1 MNLIFGFAVFV
12 VYILFLIVSMYCVIF
27 ITDMIEKK
35 EVEKARIKEENHKD
49 INNIKNN

>member
-12 VYILFLIVSMYCVIF
+12 AYILFLTVSMCCVIF
-27 ITDMIEKK
+27 VSGIVEKK
-35 EVEKARIKEENHKD
+35 EMEKARIKEENNKD

>member
-12 VYILFLIVSMYCVIF
+12 AYILFLTVSMYCVIF
-27 ITDMIEKK
+27 ITDMVEKK
-35 EVEKARIKEENHKD
+35 ETKKARIKKENNKD